1 MKQKLDHPV
10 VFFDGICNF
19 CNGSVNYL
27 IRHNKK
33 KDLRYASLQSNF
45 AETTLNRHGISTLD
59 LNSVYL
65 LKDGV
70 VYDKSSAAI
79 RLLPFLS
86 WYLFPFYGIWIFPK
100 KIRDYFYLQIA
111 KRRYLI
117 LGKRESCRLPS
128 EEEKDLFFE

>member
-1 MKQKLDHPV
+1 VKQKSEHPV

-27 IRHNKK
+27 ISHNKK
-33 KDLRYASLQSNF
+33 RDLRYASLQSEF
-45 AETTLNRHGISTLD
+45 AKKTLARYGVSTVD
-59 LNSVYL
+59 LNSVYF
-65 LKDGV
+65 LKGGI

-79 RLLPFLS
+79 RLIPYLS
-86 WYLFPFYGIWIFPK
+86 WYLFPFYSIWIFPK
-100 KIRDYFYLQIA
+100 KIRDFFYMQIA

-128 EEEKDLFFE
+128 KEEKDLFLE